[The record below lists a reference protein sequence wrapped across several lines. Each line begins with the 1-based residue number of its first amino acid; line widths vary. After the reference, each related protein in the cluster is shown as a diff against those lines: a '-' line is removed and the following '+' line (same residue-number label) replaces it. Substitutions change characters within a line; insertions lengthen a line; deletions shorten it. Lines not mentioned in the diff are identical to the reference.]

1 MTRSLIASLVL
12 VFMKAKK
19 ADRPN
24 MNPHVD
30 FLSAFSVGFWPRQ
43 LSEKGC
49 RKRRFA
55 KQRKMQCNTQMT
67 DQRACLLIFILCTSG
82 VMSTLVAAPFCLLST
97 QHVGRMTHT
106 LLEVQIASAVSAPF
120 TSQCVWKVIAF
131 PAAT

>member
-1 MTRSLIASLVL
+1 
-12 VFMKAKK
+12 
-19 ADRPN
+19 

-43 LSEKGC
+43 LSEKGY

-55 KQRKMQCNTQMT
+55 KQRKMQCTTQMT

-82 VMSTLVAAPFCLLST
+82 VMSTFVAGPFCLLST

-106 LLEVQIASAVSAPF
+106 LLVVRIAPAVSAPF
-120 TSQCVWKVIAF
+120 TSQCVWKVEGDRF
-131 PAAT
+131 PRSYLTAVGSTNIEHTCDFIGARK